1 MISMVKAINGHYK
14 KGVNMKRYLLA
25 ITKNIPGE
33 TTDYYFK
40 AENMKEAIK
49 KAEEHESVKDS
60 EVEKIEVSE
69 VL

>member
-1 MISMVKAINGHYK
+1 
-14 KGVNMKRYLLA
+14 MKRYLLA
-25 ITKNIPGE
+25 ITKKIPGE

-40 AENMKEAIK
+40 SENLQEAIK
-49 KAEEHESVKDS
+49 KAAEHESVKDV